1 MKNEYRKALYEVY
14 VVLEHTNEEIKNRI
28 PKKFIE
34 FIKENMDKSDE
45 FYLKENI
52 GLEKQD
58 LMLETKQI
66 LALIY
71 RDYICSKEERKKLIL
86 QEKEKQN
93 KIEEKNEEKYNI
105 NFKKN
110 ADNKKD
116 GIDETRNSQ
125 ENLLVKVK
133 KEKWYKKLIN
143 KIRKILKINN

>member
-34 FIKENMDKSDE
+34 FIKENMDKRHE

-93 KIEEKNEEKYNI
+93 KKEEKNEEKYNI

-110 ADNKKD
+110 ANNKKN
-116 GIDETRNSQ
+116 GIEEIEDNQ
-125 ENLLVKVK
+125 ENSLVKVE
-133 KEKWYKKLIN
+133 KEKWYKRLIN
-143 KIRKILKINN
+143 KILTILKINN

>member
-34 FIKENMDKSDE
+34 FIKENMDKRHE
-45 FYLKENI
+45 FYLKENL

-66 LALIY
+66 LAIIY

-93 KIEEKNEEKYNI
+93 KKEEKNEEKYNI

-110 ADNKKD
+110 ANNKKN
-116 GIDETRNSQ
+116 GIEEIEDNQ
-125 ENLLVKVK
+125 ENSLVKVE
-133 KEKWYKKLIN
+133 KEKWYKRLIN
-143 KIRKILKINN
+143 KILTILKINN

>member
-28 PKKFIE
+28 PEKFIE
-34 FIKENMDKSDE
+34 FIKENMDKSHE

-52 GLEKQD
+52 RLEKQD
-58 LMLETKQI
+58 LMIEAKQI

-71 RDYICSKEERKKLIL
+71 RDYICSEDEREKLIIK
-86 QEKEKQN
+86 EKEKQN
-93 KIEEKNEEKYNI
+93 KKEEENEEKYNI

-116 GIDETRNSQ
+116 SIKEIKENQ
-125 ENLLVKVK
+125 ENSLIKIA
-133 KEKWYKKLIN
+133 KEKWYKRLIN
-143 KIRKILKINN
+143 KILTILKINN

>member
-34 FIKENMDKSDE
+34 FIKENMDKRHE
-45 FYLKENI
+45 FYLKENL

-93 KIEEKNEEKYNI
+93 KKEEKNEEKYNI

-110 ADNKKD
+110 ANNKKN
-116 GIDETRNSQ
+116 GIEEIEDNQ
-125 ENLLVKVK
+125 ENSLVKVE
-133 KEKWYKKLIN
+133 KEKWYKRLIN
-143 KIRKILKINN
+143 KILTILKINN

>member
-1 MKNEYRKALYEVY
+1 MKNEYRKSLYEVY
-14 VVLEHTNEEIKNRI
+14 VVLEHTNEKIKNRI

-34 FIKENMDKSDE
+34 FIKENMDKRHE

-93 KIEEKNEEKYNI
+93 KKEEENEEKYNI

-116 GIDETRNSQ
+116 SIKEIKENQ
-125 ENLLVKVK
+125 ENSLIKIA
-133 KEKWYKKLIN
+133 KEKWYKRLIN
-143 KIRKILKINN
+143 KILKILKINN